1 MDLSL
6 QAKKLEDQKNKL
18 KEQAKKIETREKF
31 LKEKLRIQLLEKL
44 AEKTLGKKWNEKLE
58 ILLKN
63 NESIELYVN
72 GEKYFINE

>member
-1 MDLSL
+1 MDLSV
-6 QAKKLEDQKNKL
+6 QAKKLEEQKNKL
-18 KEQAKKIETREKF
+18 KEQAKKIEQREKF
-31 LKEKLRIQLLEKL
+31 LKEKLRIQLLEQL